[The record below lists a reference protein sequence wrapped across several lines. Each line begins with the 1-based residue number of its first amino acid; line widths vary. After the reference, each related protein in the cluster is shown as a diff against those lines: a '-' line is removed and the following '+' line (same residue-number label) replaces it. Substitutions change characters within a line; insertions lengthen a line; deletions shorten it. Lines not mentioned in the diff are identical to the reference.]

1 VYFSF
6 FPNVK
11 STDPAKIVPSRHKRE
26 HEVAAQQGVSL
37 DCPAEGNPKPT
48 YAWIPCDPQQ
58 SVCHMS
64 TLIIPEVLK
73 DTNYSCRVEN
83 FLGSDTA
90 NTSLCK

>member
-1 VYFSF
+1 MYVSFSPHF
-6 FPNVK
+6 K
-11 STDPAKIVPSRHKRE
+11 STDPAKIVTSRHKRE
-26 HEVAAQQGVSL
+26 REVAAQQRVSL
-37 DCPAEGNPKPT
+37 ECPAKGNPKPT
-48 YAWIPCDPQQ
+48 YTWIPCDPQQ
-58 SVCHMS
+58 SACHES